1 MKSLNQMQKSKQIS
15 WLSTK
20 LMQLDRQTENNPEQ
34 PQPTASPVPTTA
46 VQVCLSHT
54 GSLPVELEF
63 IERDND
69 ILWYDCKKIQ
79 VLTFWTSQEN
89 KTIEFMF
96 TGINIF

>member
-1 MKSLNQMQKSKQIS
+1 
-15 WLSTK
+15 
-20 LMQLDRQTENNPEQ
+20 MQLDKQTENNPEQ
-34 PQPTASPVPTTA
+34 PQPTAMAEKNTTTSPVPTTA

-54 GSLPVELEF
+54 GSLSDELEC
-63 IERDND
+63 IEKDND

-79 VLTFWTSQEN
+79 VLIFWTSQEN